1 MRKLAVFN
9 NISLDGYFCDAGNSM
24 AWAKMDNDAEF
35 NAFTT
40 ANAESGG
47 MLLFGRVT
55 YDLMVAFWPTP
66 VASQMMPEVAERMN
80 NGPKI
85 VFSRSMDKAGWN
97 NTELVRDDM
106 LGTVRRMK
114 QEAGPDMVILG
125 SGSIEAQFAAAN
137 LIDEY
142 QVVVNPIALGAGRSM
157 FDGLPQPVSLRC
169 TMARAFKNGKVFL
182 SYQPIA

>member
-9 NISLDGYFCDAGNSM
+9 NISLDGYFCDDKGSM

-40 ANAESGG
+40 QNAQSGG
-47 MLLFGRVT
+47 VLLFGRVT
-55 YDLMVAFWPTP
+55 YDMMVSFWPTLA
-66 VASQMMPEVAERMN
+66 ASQMMPEVAERMN
-80 NGPKI
+80 NGPKV
-85 VFSRSMDKAGWN
+85 VFSRSMAAAAWN
-97 NTELVRDDM
+97 NTTLVQDDM
-106 LGTVRRMK
+106 PAAVRRMK

-125 SGSIEAQFAAAN
+125 SGSIVAQLAAVN

-157 FDGLPQPVSLRC
+157 FDGLVQPMNLRC
-169 TMARAFKNGKVFL
+169 IMSRAFKNGKVFL
-182 SYQPIA
+182 SYQPLA